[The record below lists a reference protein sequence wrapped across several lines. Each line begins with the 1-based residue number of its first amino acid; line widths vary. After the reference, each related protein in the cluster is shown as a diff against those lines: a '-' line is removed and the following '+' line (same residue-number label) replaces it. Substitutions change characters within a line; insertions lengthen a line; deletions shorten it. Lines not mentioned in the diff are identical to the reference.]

1 MDSRP
6 NLQTKLEQI
15 LGNRNVYFQ
24 PPESIK
30 LNYPAIVYKRSNIQ
44 NTFADNEVYKQSYFY
59 EIIVIDR
66 KPDSQITKKLSKLPK
81 IRFDRSFT
89 YDNLNH
95 DVFTIYY

>member
-6 NLQTKLEQI
+6 NLQAKLEQI
-15 LGNRNVYFQ
+15 LGSKNVYFQ

-44 NTFADNEVYKQSYFY
+44 NTFADDNVYKQSYFY
-59 EIIVIDR
+59 EITVIDR
-66 KPDSQITKKLSKLPK
+66 KPDSQITRKLSKLPK

-89 YDNLNH
+89 YDNLSH
-95 DVFTIYY
+95 DIFTIYY

>member
-6 NLQTKLEQI
+6 NLQTQLEQI
-15 LGNRNVYFQ
+15 LESRNVYFQ
-24 PPESIK
+24 PPESLK

-44 NTFADNEVYKQSYFY
+44 NTFADDNVYKQSYFY
-59 EIIVIDR
+59 EITVIDR
-66 KPDSQITKKLSKLPK
+66 KPDSQITRKLSKLPK
-81 IRFDRSFT
+81 IRFDRSFN

>member
-15 LGNRNVYFQ
+15 LGSRNVYFQ

-44 NTFADNEVYKQSYFY
+44 NTFADNEVYKQSHFY
-59 EIIVIDR
+59 EITVIDR

>member
-15 LGNRNVYFQ
+15 LGSRNVYFQ

-59 EIIVIDR
+59 EITVIDR
-66 KPDSQITKKLSKLPK
+66 KQDSQITKKLSKLPK